1 MRIEEFDYELP
12 EELIAQTPME
22 QRDGCR
28 LMVLDRKEGTIEH
41 KHFYNILDYVNPG
54 DCLVLNDS
62 RVIPARMY
70 GIKEGTGAHIELLL
84 IKRID
89 GDRWECMVRPGRRLH
104 EGDTVILAGET
115 DTLPSGVSG
124 DYTADPGVPADPESS
139 DNGTFCVNGIRRPF
153 LAHILGYHDRD
164 NGTRLIE
171 FEYEGIFMERLEEI
185 GSMPLP
191 PYITRPAEDSDKEM
205 YQTVYSRID
214 GSVAAPT
221 AGLHFTKELLAEAE
235 RRGVRIAY
243 VTLHVGIGTFRPVKV
258 DVVEE
263 HRMHYEECSID
274 EENAAIINRTID
286 EGGRIISVGTTSTR
300 TLESMAGM
308 PMQPFMRSSSET
320 GNMRGSNGTDI
331 ADGTGRGRSK
341 YFRVRAGAASTGI
354 FIYPGYEFKIVDA
367 LITNF
372 HLPKSTLLML
382 VSALYD
388 REKILEAYRIAVDE
402 HYRFFSYG
410 DAMLIK

>member
-1 MRIEEFDYELP
+1 MKITDFDYELP
-12 EELIAQTPME
+12 EELIAQTPLE

-28 LMVLDRKEGTIEH
+28 LMVLNRSKKTVEH
-41 KHFYNILDYVNPG
+41 RHFYDILEYLNEG

-70 GIKEGTGAHIELLL
+70 GLKEGTGAHIELLL
-84 IKRID
+84 IKRIE
-89 GDRWECMVRPGRRLH
+89 GDKWECMVKPGKRLH
-104 EGDTVILAGET
+104 EGDTVILAGRT
-115 DTLPSGVSG
+115 DTVPSGSEMPECG
-124 DYTADPGVPADPESS
+124 YTL
-139 DNGTFCVNGIRRPF
+139 VNGIEQAF
-153 LAHILGYHDRD
+153 KAHILGYHDEN
-164 NGTRLIE
+164 NGTRLVE

-221 AGLHFTKELLAEAE
+221 AGLHFTKELLQKAAEK
-235 RRGVRIAY
+235 GVRIAY

-258 DVVEE
+258 ETIEE
-263 HRMHYEECSID
+263 HKMHFEECSID
-274 EENAAIINRTID
+274 EENARIINETI
-286 EGGRIISVGTTSTR
+286 EQGGRIISVGTTSTR

-308 PMQPFMRSSSET
+308 PLQPFTKGE
-320 GNMRGSNGTDI
+320 GH
-331 ADGTGRGRSK
+331 GRP
-341 YFRVRAGAASTGI
+341 FRVRSGDTSTGI
-354 FIYPGYEFKIVDA
+354 FIYPGYEFKIVDS

-388 REKILEAYRIAVDE
+388 REEILKAYREAVSE
-402 HYRFFSYG
+402 RYRFFSYG
-410 DAMLIK
+410 DAMLII

>member
-1 MRIEEFDYELP
+1 MQITDFDYNLP
-12 EELIAQTPME
+12 EELIAQTPLE
-22 QRDGCR
+22 QRDSCR
-28 LMVLDRKEGTIEH
+28 LMILNRSKKTVEH
-41 KHFYNILDYVNPG
+41 RHFYDILDYVNPG

-70 GIKEGTGAHIELLL
+70 GTKEGTGAHIELLL
-84 IKRID
+84 IKRIE
-89 GDRWECMVRPGRRLH
+89 GDRWECMVRPGKRLH
-104 EGDTVILAGET
+104 EGNTVVLA
-115 DTLPSGVSG
+115 D
-124 DYTADPGVPADPESS
+124 D
-139 DNGTFCVNGIRRPF
+139 FK
-153 LAHILGYHDRD
+153 AHILGIHDAG
-164 NGTRLIE
+164 NGTRLVE
-171 FEYEGIFMERLEEI
+171 FEYDGIFMERLEEI

-191 PYITRPAEDSDKEM
+191 PYITRPAEDNDKEM

-221 AGLHFTKELLAEAE
+221 AGLHFTEELLQKAKEK
-235 RRGVRIAY
+235 GVSIAY

-258 DVVEE
+258 DVIEE
-263 HRMHYEECSID
+263 HKMHFEECSID
-274 EENAAIINRTID
+274 QENADIINRTIE

-308 PMQPFMRSSSET
+308 PIQPF
-320 GNMRGSNGTDI
+320 
-331 ADGTGRGRSK
+331 TGRDKSARP
-341 YFRVRAGAASTGI
+341 FRVRSGSMATGI

-388 REKILEAYRIAVDE
+388 REEILKAYKIAVDE
-402 HYRFFSYG
+402 RYRFFSYG
-410 DAMLIK
+410 DAMMITD

>member
-1 MRIEEFDYELP
+1 MRIEDFDYELP

-28 LMVLDRKEGTIEH
+28 LMVLDRSKKTVDH
-41 KHFYNILDYVNPG
+41 RHFYDILDYVNPG

-70 GIKEGTGAHIELLL
+70 GLKEGTGAHIELLL
-84 IKRID
+84 IKRIE
-89 GDRWECMVRPGRRLH
+89 GDRWECLVRPGKRLH
-104 EGDTVILAGET
+104 EGDTVLLAGRT
-115 DTLPSGVSG
+115 DTVPSGFEGSM
-124 DYTADPGVPADPESS
+124 E
-139 DNGTFCVNGIRRPF
+139 NGYLVNDIEQPF
-153 LAHILGYHDRD
+153 KAKILGYHDRE
-164 NGTRLIE
+164 NGTRQVE

-191 PYITRPAEDSDKEM
+191 PYISRPAEDSDKEM

-221 AGLHFTKELLAEAE
+221 AGLHFTNELLQKAADK
-235 RRGVRIAY
+235 GVRIAY

-258 DVVEE
+258 DVIEE
-263 HRMHYEECSID
+263 HKMHFEECSID
-274 EENAAIINRTID
+274 EANADIINRTIK

-300 TLESMAGM
+300 TLESMAVPADADFGKGW
-308 PMQPFMRSSSET
+308 RIEA
-320 GNMRGSNGTDI
+320 GS
-331 ADGTGRGRSK
+331 K
-341 YFRVRAGAASTGI
+341 STGI
-354 FIYPGYEFKIVDA
+354 FIYPGYEFKIIDA

-388 REKILEAYRIAVDE
+388 REEMLRAYRIAVE
-402 HYRFFSYG
+402 EKYRFFSYG
-410 DAMLIK
+410 DAMIIY